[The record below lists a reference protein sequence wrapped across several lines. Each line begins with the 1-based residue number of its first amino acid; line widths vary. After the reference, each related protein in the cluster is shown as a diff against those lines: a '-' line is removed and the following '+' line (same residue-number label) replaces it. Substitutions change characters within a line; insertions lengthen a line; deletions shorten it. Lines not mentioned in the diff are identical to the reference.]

1 MKYLEQI
8 LNFKL
13 IELGNFSLSVSNI
26 VLIGIIFLGVKILLK
41 GVEAL
46 INKRLSDKGG
56 VKEGQGRS
64 IVQIIKYIVYI
75 LASFVTIKS
84 LGIDITII
92 GAFFATLGLGLGFA
106 LRELFR
112 DVISGIVILFERNV
126 KVGDI
131 LEVDNLVGNVKE
143 IRLRTSVLRTR
154 DGIYMVIPNS
164 RIINEKVINWT
175 ANNKSTRFSV
185 SVGVAY
191 GSDVEKVKE
200 LLLKSVEN
208 HEKIS
213 TRPAPI
219 VFFNDFGDSA
229 LLFELRFWTVETWA
243 IEVTKSEI
251 RFKINQLFRENNI
264 QIPFPQRDVHVI
276 QKINE

>member
-106 LRELFR
+106 LQELFR

>member
-75 LASFVTIKS
+75 LASFVIIKS

-106 LRELFR
+106 LQELFR

>member
-1 MKYLEQI
+1 MKDLEQI
-8 LNFKL
+8 LGYKL
-13 IELGNFSLSVSNI
+13 IELGSFSLSVYNF
-26 VLIGIIFLGVKILLK
+26 VLIGVIFLIVKVFIK
-41 GVEAL
+41 GIEVV
-46 INKRLSDKGG
+46 ISKRLADKGG

-64 IVQIIKYIVYI
+64 IAQIIKYITYL
-75 LASFVTIKS
+75 LASFIAIRS

-106 LRELFR
+106 LQELFR

-131 LEVDNLVGNVKE
+131 LEVDDLVGNVKE

-164 RIINEKVINWT
+164 RIINEKVVNWT
-175 ANNKSTRFSV
+175 ANNKSTRFSI
-185 SVGVAY
+185 SIGVGY
-191 GSDVEKVKE
+191 SSDVEKVRE

-213 TRPAPI
+213 SNPAPL

-229 LLFELRFWTVETWA
+229 LLFELRFWTIETWA
-243 IEVTKSEI
+243 IEITKSEI
-251 RFKINQLFRENNI
+251 RFKINQLFKENNI

-276 QKINE
+276 QK

>member
-8 LNFKL
+8 LGFKL
-13 IELGNFSLSVSNI
+13 IELGSFSLSVYNI
-26 VLIGIIFLGVKILLK
+26 VLIGIIFILVKAITK
-41 GVEAL
+41 GIEVL

-56 VKEGQGRS
+56 AIEGQGRS
-64 IVQIIKYIVYI
+64 IVQIIKYLIYI
-75 LASFVTIKS
+75 LASFITIRS

-106 LRELFR
+106 LQELFR
-112 DVISGIVILFERNV
+112 DIISGIVILFERNV

-131 LEVDNLVGNVKE
+131 LEVDDLVGNVKE

-164 RIINEKVINWT
+164 KIINEKVINWT
-175 ANNKSTRFSV
+175 ANNKSTRFSI
-185 SVGVAY
+185 SIGVAY

-200 LLLKSVEN
+200 LLLRSVDD
-208 HEKIS
+208 HDKIS
-213 TRPAPI
+213 DRPSPI

-229 LLFELRFWTVETWA
+229 LLFELRFWTIDTWS
-243 IEVTKSEI
+243 IEITKSEL

-264 QIPFPQRDVHVI
+264 QIPFPQRDIHVI
-276 QKINE
+276 QK

>member
-8 LNFKL
+8 LGFKL
-13 IELGNFSLSVSNI
+13 IELGSFSLSVYNI
-26 VLIGIIFLGVKILLK
+26 VLIGIIFIVVKAIIK
-41 GVEAL
+41 GIEVL

-56 VKEGQGRS
+56 IKEGQGRS
-64 IVQIIKYIVYI
+64 IIQIIKYLIYI
-75 LASFVTIKS
+75 LASFITIRS

-106 LRELFR
+106 LQELFR
-112 DVISGIVILFERNV
+112 DIISGVVILFERNV

-213 TRPAPI
+213 SRPSPL

-229 LLFELRFWTVETWA
+229 LLFELRFWTIETWA
-243 IEVTKSEI
+243 IEITKSEI
-251 RFKINQLFRENNI
+251 RFKINQLFKENNI

-276 QKINE
+276 QKIND

>member
-8 LNFKL
+8 LGFKL
-13 IELGNFSLSVSNI
+13 IELGSFSLSVYNI
-26 VLIGIIFLGVKILLK
+26 VLIGVIFLVVKATIK
-41 GVEAL
+41 GIEVL

-56 VKEGQGRS
+56 TEEGQGRS
-64 IVQIIKYIVYI
+64 IIQIIKYLIYI
-75 LASFVTIKS
+75 LASFVTIRS
-84 LGIDITII
+84 LGLDITII

-106 LRELFR
+106 LQELFR
-112 DVISGIVILFERNV
+112 DIISGVVILFERNV

-185 SVGVAY
+185 SVGVSY

-213 TRPAPI
+213 SRPSPL

-243 IEVTKSEI
+243 IEITKSEI

-276 QKINE
+276 QK

>member
-8 LNFKL
+8 LGFKL
-13 IELGNFSLSVSNI
+13 IELGSFSLSVYNI
-26 VLIGIIFLGVKILLK
+26 VLIGIIFIVVKIFIK
-41 GVEAL
+41 GIEVL
-46 INKRLSDKGG
+46 ISKRLSDKGG

-64 IVQIIKYIVYI
+64 IVQIIKYIVYL
-75 LASFVTIKS
+75 LASFVTIRS
-84 LGIDITII
+84 LGLDITII

-106 LRELFR
+106 LQELFR
-112 DVISGIVILFERNV
+112 DIISGIVILFERNV

-131 LEVDNLVGNVKE
+131 LEVDDLVGNVKE

-175 ANNKSTRFSV
+175 ANNKSTRFSI

-213 TRPAPI
+213 TRPSPI

-243 IEVTKSEI
+243 IEITKSEI

-276 QKINE
+276 QKIND

>member
-8 LNFKL
+8 LGFKL
-13 IELGNFSLSVSNI
+13 IELGNFSLSVYNI
-26 VLIGIIFLGVKILLK
+26 VLIGVIFIVVKAIIK
-41 GVEAL
+41 GIEVL

-56 VKEGQGRS
+56 ASEGQGRS
-64 IVQIIKYIVYI
+64 IIQIIKYITYL
-75 LASFVTIKS
+75 LASFITIKS
-84 LGIDITII
+84 LGLDITII

-106 LRELFR
+106 LQELFR
-112 DVISGIVILFERNV
+112 DIISGIVILFERNV

-175 ANNKSTRFSV
+175 ANNKSTRFSI

-213 TRPAPI
+213 NRPAPI
-219 VFFNDFGDSA
+219 VFFKDFGDSA
-229 LLFELRFWTVETWA
+229 LLFDLCFWTVETWA
-243 IEVTKSEI
+243 IEITKSEI

-264 QIPFPQRDVHVI
+264 QIPFPQRDIHVI
-276 QKINE
+276 QK

>member
-8 LNFKL
+8 LGFKL
-13 IELGNFSLSVSNI
+13 IELGSFSLSVYNI
-26 VLIGIIFLGVKILLK
+26 VLIGIIFIVVKAIIK
-41 GVEAL
+41 GIEVL

-56 VKEGQGRS
+56 TVEGQGRS
-64 IVQIIKYIVYI
+64 IIQIIKYLIYI
-75 LASFVTIKS
+75 LASFITIRS
-84 LGIDITII
+84 LGIDVTII

-106 LRELFR
+106 LQELFR
-112 DVISGIVILFERNV
+112 DIISGIVILFERNV

-131 LEVDNLVGNVKE
+131 LEVDDLVGNVKE

-200 LLLKSVEN
+200 LLLKSVED

-213 TRPAPI
+213 SRPVPI

-229 LLFELRFWTVETWA
+229 LLFELRFWTIDTWA
-243 IEVTKSEI
+243 IEITKSEI

-276 QKINE
+276 QK